1 MISFLNFLMILQAT
15 TFNNASPSCT
25 SFIIRDTFGLPG
37 PDRRP
42 FAASGASPAGLAYK
56 YCQNINK

>member
-1 MISFLNFLMILQAT
+1 MILQAT

-42 FAASGASPAGLAYK
+42 FAGSGESPAGLAYK
-56 YCQNINK
+56 YCKNINK